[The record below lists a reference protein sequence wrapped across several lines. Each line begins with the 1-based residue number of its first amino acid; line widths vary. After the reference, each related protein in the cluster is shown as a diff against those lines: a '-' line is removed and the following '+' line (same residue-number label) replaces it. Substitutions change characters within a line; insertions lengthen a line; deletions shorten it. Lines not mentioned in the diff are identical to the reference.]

1 MTLTAATLITG
12 LLVLAL
18 GVTLA
23 LPNSAVV
30 TSIKRFPRSRRM
42 AYVFFTLGAVWFL
55 YRIAHLSAA
64 DFGDFKKPLFVFFA
78 VVAIASFKFVPDFL
92 AVRGACVLV
101 LLGASH
107 LLDPGY
113 MVWEYGELTDLGRIY
128 WYKIAVFVAVAF
140 AIYLG
145 ASPFRLRDFFE
156 WLYRKPGRAQIF
168 GGALAVYGLLVTGT
182 AFTY

>member
-42 AYVFFTLGAVWFL
+42 AYVLFTLGAVWFL

-64 DFGDFKKPLFVFFA
+64 DFGDFKKPLFIFFA

-92 AVRGACVLV
+92 AVRGACILV

-156 WLYRKPGRAQIF
+156 WLYRKPGRAQIC
-168 GGALAVYGLLVTGT
+168 GGVLAVYGLLVTGT

>member
-1 MTLTAATLITG
+1 MTLFSATLLTG

-18 GVTLA
+18 GVMVT

-42 AYVFFTLGAVWFL
+42 AYLLFSVGAVWFL

-64 DFGDFKKPLFVFFA
+64 DFGDFKKPLFIFFA
-78 VVAIASFKFVPDFL
+78 LVAIAAFKFVPDFL
-92 AVRGACVLV
+92 AVRGACILV

-107 LLDPGY
+107 LLEPGY

-128 WYKIAVFVAVAF
+128 WYKIAVFIAVAL

-145 ASPFRLRDFFE
+145 ASPFRLRDFLE

-168 GGALAVYGLLVTGT
+168 GGGLALYGLLITGA